1 MVIWFILGIILLI
14 YGIDMFS
21 LKSRNTFFLVWII
34 MGIISFL
41 IGINYKYNFINTIPL
56 FVKFLLFIFLI
67 IFLIIEFLIIS
78 KFDDKGIKDLDYII
92 VLGALVY
99 DDRPSIV
106 LQYRLDMAYQY
117 LKENKKTICI
127 VSGGQGKNEKYSE
140 AKIMSD
146 YLIKKGIKKERII
159 LEDDSTTTKENIE
172 FSSKYCNKKNDKI
185 GIVTN
190 NFHLFRAMYIAKKL
204 NFKNLYGIASKSRIK
219 NLPNNLLR
227 EFFAVLKCLLN
238 K

>member
-14 YGIDMFS
+14 YGIDMIS

-41 IGINYKYNFINTIPL
+41 IGINCKYNFINSIPL
-56 FVKFLLFIFLI
+56 FIKFLLIVFLA
-67 IFLIIEFLIIS
+67 IFLIIEFLIVS

-92 VLGALVY
+92 ILGALVY

-106 LQYRLDMAYQY
+106 LQYRLDKAYQY
-117 LKENKKTICI
+117 LKENKNTKCI

-159 LEDDSTTTKENIE
+159 LEDKSTTTKENLQY
-172 FSSKYCNKKNDKI
+172 SSKYFDKNNDTI

-190 NFHLFRAMYIAKKL
+190 NFHLFRATYIAKKL
-204 NFKNLYGIASKSRIK
+204 ELKNLYGIASKSRIK

-238 K
+238 I

>member
-14 YGIDMFS
+14 YGIDMIS

-41 IGINYKYNFINTIPL
+41 IGINCKYNFINSIPL
-56 FVKFLLFIFLI
+56 FIKFLLIVFLA

-106 LQYRLDMAYQY
+106 LQYRLDKAYQY
-117 LKENKKTICI
+117 LKENKNTKCI

-159 LEDDSTTTKENIE
+159 LEDKSTTTKENLQY
-172 FSSKYCNKKNDKI
+172 SSKYFEKNNNTI

-190 NFHLFRAMYIAKKL
+190 NFHLFRATYIAKKL
-204 NFKNLYGIASKSRIK
+204 ELKNLYGIASKSRIK

-238 K
+238 I